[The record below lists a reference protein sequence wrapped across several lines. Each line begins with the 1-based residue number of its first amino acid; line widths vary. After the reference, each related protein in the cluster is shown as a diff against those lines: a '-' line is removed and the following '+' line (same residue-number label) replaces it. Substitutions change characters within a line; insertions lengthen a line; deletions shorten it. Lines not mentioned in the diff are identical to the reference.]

1 MDGERTV
8 TAAANVRALSHAIRD
23 YTGAPGK
30 SRTVLDGAPELD
42 ALWWAADGLEKLA
55 MSGVVPA
62 TAVELTLARMAEALD
77 LIEEEA

>member
-1 MDGERTV
+1 M
-8 TAAANVRALSHAIRD
+8 TAAQNCRALAHEIRD
-23 YTGAPGK
+23 YAGAPGR

-42 ALWWAADGLEKLA
+42 ALWWAAEGLERLA

-77 LIEEEA
+77 LKAD